1 MRISEICIK
10 RPVFATVLSLV
21 VMLIGIVSYTRLPV
35 REYPKID
42 EPVVTVD
49 TTYRGASAE
58 IIESQ
63 VTKPLEDSLAGI
75 EGVEVITSISRAENS
90 QISVRFKLER
100 PPDSAAADVRDRVS
114 RVRNKLPDS
123 VDEPVIAK
131 VEADANPIIWIAFSS
146 DKHSALEV
154 TDFASRI
161 VKPRLQTLPGAA
173 DVRIFGDRKF
183 AMRVWLDRARLAA
196 YQLTPADVEDA
207 LRKQNVEVPAGR
219 IESREREFSVVA
231 NTDLKT
237 PEQFGA
243 IVVKTVNGYPVSIA
257 DLGRVEIGAAS
268 QRSSVRFNGRSA
280 VALGV
285 IKQATANPLELS
297 RALRAELPRVTSE
310 LPPGMRADIS
320 YDSSIF
326 IDRSIEAVFKTIG
339 EAILL
344 VLAIIFFFLR
354 NLRATLI
361 PLVTIPVSL
370 VGAFAIMFVLG
381 FTINT
386 LTLLALVLAIGLVV
400 DDAIVVLENIYRH
413 IEEGM
418 PRMQAALQGAQEIGF
433 AVVAMTLTL
442 AAVYAPVAFMTGRTG
457 KLFIEFALTL
467 AGAVLVS
474 GFVAL
479 TLSPMMCSLLLKR
492 EEKHGKAFLLI
503 EGFLNWLNSGYKR
516 VLTAALAR
524 RWVVMAGFVVV
535 AASCVALLGVL
546 KSELAP
552 VEDRGVLLG
561 VFLGPDGATLDYTD
575 KYARQIEGIYSQTKD
590 IERFFVVSGSPT
602 VNQGISFVGLTDWKV
617 RDRRSP
623 DVARELFPKFMGVP
637 GLLAFPVTPP
647 SLGQSPRER
656 PVNFVIATSASYEEL
671 QQVTSQFLAELAK
684 NPGLTNV
691 DTDLKLNKPE
701 LSVEVRRDKAADLGV
716 PVETIG
722 RTLETLLGGREV
734 TRFKRDGEQYDVI
747 VQVADADRR
756 NPEDIR
762 DIYVRGRDGSMISLD
777 NLVGVRETIA
787 PRELN
792 HFGQRRAVTIT
803 ANLAP
808 GYTMGEALS
817 LHGRHRQP
825 AAQGRLRGRLQR
837 AVARIPPVVL
847 VAGAD
852 LHARPGL
859 HLPGAGGAVREL
871 PRPVHHHADGAA
883 VDGRRPAGAL
893 ADRRHAQRLQPDRA
907 GDAGRPDHQ
916 ARHPDR
922 RIRQPAA
929 GKGAGTEGGGDRV
942 GHPAPAADPDDHRRH
957 GARRRAAGAGRRG
970 GGGVAPADRLG
981 HCRRPAARHLLHA
994 VRGAH
999 RLYVAGGAQ
1008 DAAGG
1013 RFRRAGRGRGALGAE
1028 KMGDPRADL
1037 AGGRLARGGRIDE
1050 QDGGGQAGRSHGG
1063 ECDHAR
1069 ARQLRPIIRP
1079 S

>member
-1 MRISEICIK
+1 MKISDLCIK

-21 VMLIGIVSYTRLPV
+21 IMLLGIVSYTRLPV

-42 EPVVTVD
+42 EPVVTVG

-100 PPDSAAADVRDRVS
+100 APDSAASDVRDRVS
-114 RVRNKLPDS
+114 RVRNKLPDA

-131 VEADANPIIWIAFSS
+131 VEADANPVIWIAFSS

-154 TDFASRI
+154 TDVATRI

-173 DVRIFGDRKF
+173 DVRVFGDRKF
-183 AMRVWLDRARLAA
+183 AMRIWLDKQRLAA

-237 PEQFGA
+237 PEEFGA
-243 IVVKTVNGYPVSIA
+243 AVVKTVNGYPVRIS
-257 DLGRVEIGAAS
+257 DLGRVEIGAAEE
-268 QRSSVRFNGRSA
+268 RSSVRFKGRSA

-297 RALRAELPRVTSE
+297 KALRADLPKITAELPA
-310 LPPGMRADIS
+310 GMTADLS
-320 YDSSIF
+320 YDSSVF
-326 IDRSIEAVFKTIG
+326 IDRSIESVFKTIG

-354 NLRATLI
+354 NFRATLI

-370 VGAFAIMFVLG
+370 VGAFGIMFALG

-386 LTLLALVLAIGLVV
+386 LNLLVLVLAIELVV

-418 PRMQAALQGAQEIGF
+418 PRRQAALQGAKEIGF

-479 TLSPMMCSLLLKR
+479 TLSPMMCSILLKHDD
-492 EEKHGKAFLLI
+492 KHGKAFMMI
-503 EGFLNWLNSGYKR
+503 EGFLNWLNAAYKK
-516 VLTAALAR
+516 VLTASLNR
-524 RWVVMAGFVVV
+524 RWIVLLGFLVV
-535 AASCVALLGVL
+535 AASCGVLLKAL

-552 VEDRGVLLG
+552 IEDRGIIFG
-561 VFLGPDGATLDYTD
+561 MFIAPEGATLNYTE
-575 KYARQIEGIYSQTKD
+575 KYAREIEGIYSQTKD
-590 IERFFVVSGSPT
+590 VERYFVVAGNPT
-602 VNQGISFVGLTDWKV
+602 VSQGISVLGLNDWALRK
-617 RDRRSP
+617 RNSL
-623 DVARELFPKFMGVP
+623 AIAKELFPKFGQIPGVM
-637 GLLAFPVTPP
+637 AFPITPP
-647 SLGQSPRER
+647 SLGQSARER
-656 PVNFVIATSASYEEL
+656 PVNYVIVTSASYEAL
-671 QQVTSQFLAELAK
+671 QKVTGQFLGELAK
-684 NPGLTNV
+684 NPGLQNI

-701 LSVEVRRDKAADLGV
+701 LSVDVDRNKAADMGV

-722 RTLETLLGGREV
+722 RTLETFLGGRQV

-747 VQVADADRR
+747 VQVADVERR
-756 NPEDIR
+756 NPDDIH
-762 DIYVRGRDGSMISLD
+762 DIYVRGRDGSMISLE
-777 NLVGVRETIA
+777 NLVSVRETIS

-808 GYTMGEALS
+808 GYTLGEALTYMDGVANQVLKPGYAVDYNGQSREFRQSSSS
-817 LHGRHRQP
+817 LALTFGLALAFIYLVL
-825 AAQGRLRGRLQR
+825 AAQFESFRDPFIIMLTVPLSM
-837 AVARIPPVVL
+837 
-847 VAGAD
+847 
-852 LHARPGL
+852 
-859 HLPGAGGAVREL
+859 
-871 PRPVHHHADGAA
+871 
-883 VDGRRPAGAL
+883 AGAL
-893 ADRRHAQRLQPDRA
+893 LALWLANGTLNVYSQIGLVTLVGLITKHGILIVEFANQLQE
-907 GDAGRPDHQ
+907 
-916 ARHPDR
+916 
-922 RIRQPAA
+922 
-929 GKGAGTEGGGDRV
+929 KGMSIKE
-942 GHPAPAADPDDHRRH
+942 
-957 GARRRAAGAGRRG
+957 
-970 GGGVAPADRLG
+970 
-981 HCRRPAARHLLHA
+981 A
-994 VRGAH
+994 VIESAFLR
-999 RLYVAGGAQ
+999 
-1008 DAAGG
+1008 
-1013 RFRRAGRGRGALGAE
+1013 
-1028 KMGDPRADL
+1028 
-1037 AGGRLARGGRIDE
+1037 
-1050 QDGGGQAGRSHGG
+1050 
-1063 ECDHAR
+1063 
-1069 ARQLRPIIRP
+1069 LRPILMTTGAMVLGAVPLALATGAGAESRQQIGWVIVGGLLLGTFFTLFVVP
-1079 S
+1079 TVYSLLAAKKEVVITESNAC